1 MYTDKGLYIA
11 KAAGRELY
19 ILPKMANRHGLI
31 AGATG
36 TGKTVSLKVL
46 AESFSDMGV
55 PVIMADVKGDL
66 AGMVKAGGDNATIS
80 QRVSEFGLLERGFT
94 YKAFPTCFWD
104 LFAKKGLPL
113 RTTISEFGP
122 LLLAKLLD
130 LNQVQSDI
138 LNIVFKIADDE
149 GLLLIDIKDLKA
161 MLNYVSENSAQ
172 YKSEYGNIS
181 SQSVA
186 AIMRAV
192 VALSDR
198 GAEEFFG
205 EPALNIRDWM
215 RTTQDSRAYI
225 NIIDASSLIQDT
237 LAYSTFM
244 LWLLSELFETMP
256 EVGDLEKPK
265 MVFFFDEAHLL
276 FKNTPKAMMQKI
288 EQVMK
293 LIRSKGIGI
302 YFISQSPSDIPGEI
316 LAQLGNKIQHALRA
330 YTASEQKAVKAA
342 AQSYRINPNL
352 DTQKA
357 ITELGIGEDFS
368 FKAYPT
374 VFWDIFGKKGLPL
387 RTTISEFGPMLLAK
401 LLDLNQIQTDILNI
415 IFKIAD
421 DEGLLLI
428 DLKDLKS
435 MLNYVSENAAD
446 YKAEY
451 GNIAPQSVNAI
462 MRGLVALGDKGGDI
476 FFGEPALDINDWF
489 VTKDGKGMINVLDAT
504 TIIND
509 PVIYSTFML
518 WMLAELFE
526 IMPEVGDLDK
536 PKMVFFFD
544 EAHLL
549 FKDTPKALLQK
560 IEQVV
565 KLIRSKGIGVYF
577 ITQNPLPIIRSGF
590 IEVWLFRNDD

>member
-1 MYTDKGLYIA
+1 MYKDNEIWVASDGDA
-11 KAAGRELY
+11 KLCIKSKY
-19 ILPKMANRHGLI
+19 ANRHGLI

-36 TGKTVSLKVL
+36 TGKTVTLKVM
-46 AESFSDMGV
+46 AESFSDAGV
-55 PVIMADVKGDL
+55 PVFLSDIKGDL
-66 AGMVKAGGDNATIS
+66 SGMCK
-80 QRVSEFGLLERGFT
+80 
-94 YKAFPTCFWD
+94 
-104 LFAKKGLPL
+104 
-113 RTTISEFGP
+113 
-122 LLLAKLLD
+122 
-130 LNQVQSDI
+130 
-138 LNIVFKIADDE
+138 
-149 GLLLIDIKDLKA
+149 
-161 MLNYVSENSAQ
+161 
-172 YKSEYGNIS
+172 
-181 SQSVA
+181 
-186 AIMRAV
+186 
-192 VALSDR
+192 
-198 GAEEFFG
+198 
-205 EPALNIRDWM
+205 
-215 RTTQDSRAYI
+215 
-225 NIIDASSLIQDT
+225 
-237 LAYSTFM
+237 
-244 LWLLSELFETMP
+244 
-256 EVGDLEKPK
+256 
-265 MVFFFDEAHLL
+265 
-276 FKNTPKAMMQKI
+276 
-288 EQVMK
+288 
-293 LIRSKGIGI
+293 
-302 YFISQSPSDIPGEI
+302 PGEE
-316 LAQLGNKIQHALRA
+316 KE
-330 YTASEQKAVKAA
+330 S
-342 AQSYRINPNL
+342 
-352 DTQKA
+352 
-357 ITELGIGEDFS
+357 ITKRVAELGMGEDFS

-374 VFWDIFGKKGLPL
+374 FFWDIFGKKGLPL

-435 MLNYVSENAAD
+435 MLNYVSENATD

-509 PVIYSTFML
+509 PGIYATFML

-577 ITQNPLPIIRSGF
+577 ITQNPSDIPDEVLAQLGNKVQHALRAYTPAEQKGIKAAAQSYRANPDFDTAEIITNLGIGEAVVSF
-590 IEVWLFRNDD
+590 IEDDGAPAMVRKAKVLPPQSYLGAIDDMMRAAVISMSDLAEKYKDMVDRDSAYEFLQRLQVEISQKQEEEKQAETARKEAEKQAEIERKEAEKQEKAAQKEAERQAKEAEKEEKKKKDAIKKGVAAVAGTAAVTIGRQIGKTLGKSGGKFGSSLGGNLGASLGRGVLSTLFKLK

>member
-1 MYTDKGLYIA
+1 MYKENEIWVASDGDA
-11 KAAGRELY
+11 KLCIKSKY
-19 ILPKMANRHGLI
+19 ANRHGLI

-36 TGKTVSLKVL
+36 TGKTVTLKVM
-46 AESFSDMGV
+46 AESFSDAGV
-55 PVIMADVKGDL
+55 PVFLSDIKGDL
-66 AGMVKAGGDNATIS
+66 SGMCK
-80 QRVSEFGLLERGFT
+80 
-94 YKAFPTCFWD
+94 
-104 LFAKKGLPL
+104 
-113 RTTISEFGP
+113 
-122 LLLAKLLD
+122 
-130 LNQVQSDI
+130 
-138 LNIVFKIADDE
+138 
-149 GLLLIDIKDLKA
+149 
-161 MLNYVSENSAQ
+161 
-172 YKSEYGNIS
+172 
-181 SQSVA
+181 
-186 AIMRAV
+186 
-192 VALSDR
+192 
-198 GAEEFFG
+198 
-205 EPALNIRDWM
+205 
-215 RTTQDSRAYI
+215 
-225 NIIDASSLIQDT
+225 
-237 LAYSTFM
+237 
-244 LWLLSELFETMP
+244 
-256 EVGDLEKPK
+256 
-265 MVFFFDEAHLL
+265 
-276 FKNTPKAMMQKI
+276 
-288 EQVMK
+288 
-293 LIRSKGIGI
+293 
-302 YFISQSPSDIPGEI
+302 PGEE
-316 LAQLGNKIQHALRA
+316 KE
-330 YTASEQKAVKAA
+330 S
-342 AQSYRINPNL
+342 
-352 DTQKA
+352 
-357 ITELGIGEDFS
+357 ITKRVAELGMGEDFS

-435 MLNYVSENAAD
+435 MLNYVSENAAG

-462 MRGLVALGDKGGDI
+462 MRGLVALGDKGGDV

-509 PVIYSTFML
+509 PGISATFML

-577 ITQNPLPIIRSGF
+577 ITQNPSDIPDEVLAQLGNKVQHALRAYTPAEQKGIKAAAQSYRANPDFDTAEIITNLGIGEAVVSF
-590 IEVWLFRNDD
+590 IEDDGAPAMVRKAKVLPPQSYLGAIDDMMRAAVISMSDLANKYKDMVDRDSAYEFLQRLQVEISQKQEEERQAEIARKEAEKQAEIERKEAEKQAKAAQKEAEKQAREAEKEEKKKKDAIKKGVATVAGTATGTIGRQIGKTLGKSGGKFGSSLGGNLGASLGRGVLSTLFKLK

>member
-1 MYTDKGLYIA
+1 MYKENEIWVASDGDA
-11 KAAGRELY
+11 KLCIKSKY
-19 ILPKMANRHGLI
+19 ANRHGLI

-36 TGKTVSLKVL
+36 TGKTVTLKVM
-46 AESFSDMGV
+46 AESFSDAGV
-55 PVIMADVKGDL
+55 PVFLSDIKGDL
-66 AGMVKAGGDNATIS
+66 SGMCK
-80 QRVSEFGLLERGFT
+80 
-94 YKAFPTCFWD
+94 
-104 LFAKKGLPL
+104 
-113 RTTISEFGP
+113 
-122 LLLAKLLD
+122 
-130 LNQVQSDI
+130 
-138 LNIVFKIADDE
+138 
-149 GLLLIDIKDLKA
+149 
-161 MLNYVSENSAQ
+161 
-172 YKSEYGNIS
+172 
-181 SQSVA
+181 
-186 AIMRAV
+186 
-192 VALSDR
+192 
-198 GAEEFFG
+198 
-205 EPALNIRDWM
+205 
-215 RTTQDSRAYI
+215 
-225 NIIDASSLIQDT
+225 
-237 LAYSTFM
+237 
-244 LWLLSELFETMP
+244 
-256 EVGDLEKPK
+256 
-265 MVFFFDEAHLL
+265 
-276 FKNTPKAMMQKI
+276 
-288 EQVMK
+288 
-293 LIRSKGIGI
+293 
-302 YFISQSPSDIPGEI
+302 PGEE
-316 LAQLGNKIQHALRA
+316 KE
-330 YTASEQKAVKAA
+330 S
-342 AQSYRINPNL
+342 
-352 DTQKA
+352 
-357 ITELGIGEDFS
+357 ITKRVAELGMGEDFS

-435 MLNYVSENAAD
+435 MLNYVSENAAG

-462 MRGLVALGDKGGDI
+462 MRGLVALGDKGGDV

-509 PVIYSTFML
+509 PGIYATFML

-577 ITQNPLPIIRSGF
+577 ITQNPSDIPDEVLAQLGNKVQHALRAYTPAEQKGIKAAAQSYRANPDFDTAEIITNLGIGEAVVSF
-590 IEVWLFRNDD
+590 IEDDGAPAMVRKAKVLPPQSYLGAIDDMMRAAVISMSDLANKYKDMVDRDSAYEFLQRLQVEISQKQEEERQAEIARKEAEKQAEIERKEAEKQAKAAQKEAEKQAREAEKEEKKKKDAIKKGVATVAGTATGTIGRQIGKTLGKSGGKFGSSLGGNLGASLGRGVLSTLFKLK

>member
-1 MYTDKGLYIA
+1 MYKDNEIWVASDGDA
-11 KAAGRELY
+11 KLCIKSKY
-19 ILPKMANRHGLI
+19 ANRHGLI

-36 TGKTVSLKVL
+36 TGKTVTLKVM
-46 AESFSDMGV
+46 AESFSDAGV
-55 PVIMADVKGDL
+55 PVFLSDIKGDL
-66 AGMVKAGGDNATIS
+66 SGMCK
-80 QRVSEFGLLERGFT
+80 
-94 YKAFPTCFWD
+94 
-104 LFAKKGLPL
+104 
-113 RTTISEFGP
+113 
-122 LLLAKLLD
+122 
-130 LNQVQSDI
+130 
-138 LNIVFKIADDE
+138 
-149 GLLLIDIKDLKA
+149 
-161 MLNYVSENSAQ
+161 
-172 YKSEYGNIS
+172 
-181 SQSVA
+181 
-186 AIMRAV
+186 
-192 VALSDR
+192 
-198 GAEEFFG
+198 
-205 EPALNIRDWM
+205 
-215 RTTQDSRAYI
+215 
-225 NIIDASSLIQDT
+225 
-237 LAYSTFM
+237 
-244 LWLLSELFETMP
+244 
-256 EVGDLEKPK
+256 
-265 MVFFFDEAHLL
+265 
-276 FKNTPKAMMQKI
+276 
-288 EQVMK
+288 
-293 LIRSKGIGI
+293 
-302 YFISQSPSDIPGEI
+302 PGEE
-316 LAQLGNKIQHALRA
+316 KE
-330 YTASEQKAVKAA
+330 S
-342 AQSYRINPNL
+342 
-352 DTQKA
+352 
-357 ITELGIGEDFS
+357 ITKRVDELGMGGDFS

-509 PVIYSTFML
+509 PGIYATFML

-577 ITQNPLPIIRSGF
+577 ITQNPSDIPDEVLAQLGNKVQHALRAYTPAEQKGIKAAAQSYRVNPDFDTAEIITNLGIGEAVVSF
-590 IEVWLFRNDD
+590 IEDDGAPAMVRKAKVLPPQSYLGAIDDMMRAAVISMSDLAEKYKDMVDRDSAYEFLQRLQIEVAQKQEEERQAEIERKEAEKQAEVERKEAEKQAKAEQKEAERKAKEAEKEEKKKKDAIKKGVATVAGTAAGTIGRQIGKTLGKSGGKFGSSLGGNLGASLGRGVLSTLFKLK

>member
-1 MYTDKGLYIA
+1 MYKENEIWVASDGDA
-11 KAAGRELY
+11 KLCIKSKY
-19 ILPKMANRHGLI
+19 ANRHGLI

-36 TGKTVSLKVL
+36 TGKTVTLKVM
-46 AESFSDMGV
+46 AESFSDAGV
-55 PVIMADVKGDL
+55 PVFLSDIKGDL
-66 AGMVKAGGDNATIS
+66 SGMCK
-80 QRVSEFGLLERGFT
+80 
-94 YKAFPTCFWD
+94 
-104 LFAKKGLPL
+104 
-113 RTTISEFGP
+113 
-122 LLLAKLLD
+122 
-130 LNQVQSDI
+130 
-138 LNIVFKIADDE
+138 
-149 GLLLIDIKDLKA
+149 
-161 MLNYVSENSAQ
+161 
-172 YKSEYGNIS
+172 
-181 SQSVA
+181 
-186 AIMRAV
+186 
-192 VALSDR
+192 
-198 GAEEFFG
+198 
-205 EPALNIRDWM
+205 
-215 RTTQDSRAYI
+215 
-225 NIIDASSLIQDT
+225 
-237 LAYSTFM
+237 
-244 LWLLSELFETMP
+244 
-256 EVGDLEKPK
+256 
-265 MVFFFDEAHLL
+265 
-276 FKNTPKAMMQKI
+276 
-288 EQVMK
+288 
-293 LIRSKGIGI
+293 
-302 YFISQSPSDIPGEI
+302 PGEE
-316 LAQLGNKIQHALRA
+316 KE
-330 YTASEQKAVKAA
+330 S
-342 AQSYRINPNL
+342 
-352 DTQKA
+352 
-357 ITELGIGEDFS
+357 ITKRVAELGMGEDFS

-435 MLNYVSENAAD
+435 MLNYVSENVAD

-462 MRGLVALGDKGGDI
+462 MRGLVALGDKGGDV

-509 PVIYSTFML
+509 PGIYATFML

-526 IMPEVGDLDK
+526 IMHEVGDLDK

-577 ITQNPLPIIRSGF
+577 ITQNPSDIPDEVLAQLGNKVQHALRAYTPAEQKGIKAAAQSYRANPDFDTAEIITNLGIGEAVVSF
-590 IEVWLFRNDD
+590 IEDDGAPAMVRKAKVLPPQSYLGAIDDMMRAAVISMSDLANKYKDMVDRDSAYEFLQRLQVEISQKQEEEKQAETARKEAEKQAEIERKEAEKQAKAAQKEAEKQAREAEKEEKKKKDAIKKGVATVAGTAASTIGRQIGKTLGKSGGKFGSSLGGNLGASLGRGVLSTLFKLK

>member
-1 MYTDKGLYIA
+1 MYKDNEIWVASDGDA
-11 KAAGRELY
+11 KLCIKSKY
-19 ILPKMANRHGLI
+19 ANRHGLI

-36 TGKTVSLKVL
+36 TGKTVTLKVM
-46 AESFSDMGV
+46 AESFSDAGV
-55 PVIMADVKGDL
+55 PVFLSDIKGDL
-66 AGMVKAGGDNATIS
+66 SGMCK
-80 QRVSEFGLLERGFT
+80 
-94 YKAFPTCFWD
+94 
-104 LFAKKGLPL
+104 
-113 RTTISEFGP
+113 
-122 LLLAKLLD
+122 
-130 LNQVQSDI
+130 
-138 LNIVFKIADDE
+138 
-149 GLLLIDIKDLKA
+149 
-161 MLNYVSENSAQ
+161 
-172 YKSEYGNIS
+172 
-181 SQSVA
+181 
-186 AIMRAV
+186 
-192 VALSDR
+192 
-198 GAEEFFG
+198 
-205 EPALNIRDWM
+205 
-215 RTTQDSRAYI
+215 
-225 NIIDASSLIQDT
+225 
-237 LAYSTFM
+237 
-244 LWLLSELFETMP
+244 
-256 EVGDLEKPK
+256 
-265 MVFFFDEAHLL
+265 
-276 FKNTPKAMMQKI
+276 
-288 EQVMK
+288 
-293 LIRSKGIGI
+293 
-302 YFISQSPSDIPGEI
+302 PGEEKESI
-316 LAQLGNKIQHALRA
+316 TKRVA
-330 YTASEQKAVKAA
+330 E
-342 AQSYRINPNL
+342 L
-352 DTQKA
+352 DM
-357 ITELGIGEDFS
+357 GEDFS

-462 MRGLVALGDKGGDI
+462 MRGLVALGDKGGDV

-509 PVIYSTFML
+509 PGIYATFML

-577 ITQNPLPIIRSGF
+577 ITQNPSDIPDEVLAQLGNKVQHALRAYTPAEQKGIKAAAQSYRANPDFDTAEIITNLGIGEAVVSF
-590 IEVWLFRNDD
+590 IEDDGAPAMVRKAKVLPPQSYLGAIDDMMRAAVISMSDLAEKYKDMVDRDSAYEFLQRLQVEISQKQEEEKQAEIARKEAEKQAEIERKEAEKQEKVAQKEAERQAKEAEKEEKKKKDAIKKGVAAVAGTAAGTIGRQIGKTLGKSGGKFGSSLGGNLGASLGRGVLSTLFKLK

>member
-1 MYTDKGLYIA
+1 MYKENEIWVASDGDA
-11 KAAGRELY
+11 KLCIKSKY
-19 ILPKMANRHGLI
+19 ANRHGLI

-36 TGKTVSLKVL
+36 TGKTVTLKVM
-46 AESFSDMGV
+46 AESFSDAGV
-55 PVIMADVKGDL
+55 LVFLSDIKGDL
-66 AGMVKAGGDNATIS
+66 SGMCK
-80 QRVSEFGLLERGFT
+80 
-94 YKAFPTCFWD
+94 
-104 LFAKKGLPL
+104 
-113 RTTISEFGP
+113 
-122 LLLAKLLD
+122 
-130 LNQVQSDI
+130 
-138 LNIVFKIADDE
+138 
-149 GLLLIDIKDLKA
+149 
-161 MLNYVSENSAQ
+161 
-172 YKSEYGNIS
+172 
-181 SQSVA
+181 
-186 AIMRAV
+186 
-192 VALSDR
+192 
-198 GAEEFFG
+198 
-205 EPALNIRDWM
+205 
-215 RTTQDSRAYI
+215 
-225 NIIDASSLIQDT
+225 
-237 LAYSTFM
+237 
-244 LWLLSELFETMP
+244 
-256 EVGDLEKPK
+256 
-265 MVFFFDEAHLL
+265 
-276 FKNTPKAMMQKI
+276 
-288 EQVMK
+288 
-293 LIRSKGIGI
+293 
-302 YFISQSPSDIPGEI
+302 PGEE
-316 LAQLGNKIQHALRA
+316 KE
-330 YTASEQKAVKAA
+330 S
-342 AQSYRINPNL
+342 
-352 DTQKA
+352 
-357 ITELGIGEDFS
+357 ITKRVAELGMGEDFS

-462 MRGLVALGDKGGDI
+462 MRGLVALGDKGGDV

-509 PVIYSTFML
+509 PGIYATFML

-577 ITQNPLPIIRSGF
+577 ITQNPSDIPDEVLAQLGNKVQHALRAYTPAEQKGIKAAAQSYRANPDFDTAEIITNLGIGEAVVSF
-590 IEVWLFRNDD
+590 IEDDGAPAMVRKAKVLPPQSYLGAIDDMMRAAVISMSDLAGKYKDMVDRDSAYEFLQRLQVEISQKQEEERQAEIARKEAEKQAEIERKEAEKQAKAAQKEAEKQAREAEKEEKKKKDAIKKGVATVAGTAAGTIGRQIGKTLGKSGGKFGSSLGGNLGASLGRGVLSTLFKLK

>member
-1 MYTDKGLYIA
+1 MYKDNEIWVASDGDA
-11 KAAGRELY
+11 KLCIKSKY
-19 ILPKMANRHGLI
+19 ANRHGLI

-36 TGKTVSLKVL
+36 TGKTVTLKVM
-46 AESFSDMGV
+46 AESFSDAGV
-55 PVIMADVKGDL
+55 PVFLSDIKGDL
-66 AGMVKAGGDNATIS
+66 SGMCK
-80 QRVSEFGLLERGFT
+80 
-94 YKAFPTCFWD
+94 
-104 LFAKKGLPL
+104 
-113 RTTISEFGP
+113 
-122 LLLAKLLD
+122 
-130 LNQVQSDI
+130 
-138 LNIVFKIADDE
+138 
-149 GLLLIDIKDLKA
+149 
-161 MLNYVSENSAQ
+161 
-172 YKSEYGNIS
+172 
-181 SQSVA
+181 
-186 AIMRAV
+186 
-192 VALSDR
+192 
-198 GAEEFFG
+198 
-205 EPALNIRDWM
+205 
-215 RTTQDSRAYI
+215 
-225 NIIDASSLIQDT
+225 
-237 LAYSTFM
+237 
-244 LWLLSELFETMP
+244 
-256 EVGDLEKPK
+256 
-265 MVFFFDEAHLL
+265 
-276 FKNTPKAMMQKI
+276 
-288 EQVMK
+288 
-293 LIRSKGIGI
+293 
-302 YFISQSPSDIPGEI
+302 PGEE
-316 LAQLGNKIQHALRA
+316 KE
-330 YTASEQKAVKAA
+330 S
-342 AQSYRINPNL
+342 
-352 DTQKA
+352 
-357 ITELGIGEDFS
+357 ITKRVAELGMGEDFS

-435 MLNYVSENAAD
+435 MLNYVSENAID

-462 MRGLVALGDKGGDI
+462 MRGLVALGDKGGDV

-509 PVIYSTFML
+509 PGIYATFML

-526 IMPEVGDLDK
+526 IMPEVGDLEK

-577 ITQNPLPIIRSGF
+577 ITQNPSDIPDEVLAQLGNKVQHALRAYTPAEQKGIKAAAQSYRANPDFDTAEIITNLGIGEAVVSF
-590 IEVWLFRNDD
+590 IEDDGAPAIVRKAKVLPPQSYLGAIDDMMRAAVISMSDLAEKYKDMVDRDSAYEFLQRLQVEISQKQEEEKQAETARKEAEKQAEIERKEAEKQEKAAQKEAERQAKEAEKEEKKKKDAIKKGVAAVAGTAAGTIGRQIGKTLGKSGGKFGSSLGGNLGASLGRGVLSTLFKLK

>member
-1 MYTDKGLYIA
+1 MYKDNEIWVASDGDA
-11 KAAGRELY
+11 KLCIKSKY
-19 ILPKMANRHGLI
+19 ANRHGLI

-36 TGKTVSLKVL
+36 TGKTVTLKVM
-46 AESFSDMGV
+46 AESFSDAGV
-55 PVIMADVKGDL
+55 PVFLSDIKGDL
-66 AGMVKAGGDNATIS
+66 SGMCK
-80 QRVSEFGLLERGFT
+80 
-94 YKAFPTCFWD
+94 
-104 LFAKKGLPL
+104 
-113 RTTISEFGP
+113 
-122 LLLAKLLD
+122 
-130 LNQVQSDI
+130 
-138 LNIVFKIADDE
+138 
-149 GLLLIDIKDLKA
+149 
-161 MLNYVSENSAQ
+161 
-172 YKSEYGNIS
+172 
-181 SQSVA
+181 
-186 AIMRAV
+186 
-192 VALSDR
+192 
-198 GAEEFFG
+198 
-205 EPALNIRDWM
+205 
-215 RTTQDSRAYI
+215 
-225 NIIDASSLIQDT
+225 
-237 LAYSTFM
+237 
-244 LWLLSELFETMP
+244 
-256 EVGDLEKPK
+256 
-265 MVFFFDEAHLL
+265 
-276 FKNTPKAMMQKI
+276 
-288 EQVMK
+288 
-293 LIRSKGIGI
+293 
-302 YFISQSPSDIPGEI
+302 PGEE
-316 LAQLGNKIQHALRA
+316 KE
-330 YTASEQKAVKAA
+330 S
-342 AQSYRINPNL
+342 
-352 DTQKA
+352 
-357 ITELGIGEDFS
+357 ITKRVAELGMGEDFS

-401 LLDLNQIQTDILNI
+401 LLELNQIQTDILNI
-415 IFKIAD
+415 IFKISD

-462 MRGLVALGDKGGDI
+462 MRGLVALGDKGGDV

-509 PVIYSTFML
+509 PGIYATFML

-577 ITQNPLPIIRSGF
+577 ITQNPSDIPDEVLAQLGNKVQHALRAYTPAEQKGIKAAAQSYRVNPDFDTAEIITNLGIGEAVVSF
-590 IEVWLFRNDD
+590 IEDDGAPAMVRKAKVLPPQSYLGAIDDMMRAAVISMSDLAEKYKDMVDRDSAYEFLQRLQVEISQKQEEEKQAEIARKEAEKQAEIERKEAEKQAKAAQKEAERQAKEAEKEEKKKKDAIKKGVAAVAGTAAGTIGRQIGKTLGKSGGKFGSSLGGNLGASLGRGVLSTLFKLK

>member
-1 MYTDKGLYIA
+1 MYKDNEIWVASDGDA
-11 KAAGRELY
+11 KLCIKSKY
-19 ILPKMANRHGLI
+19 ANRHGLI

-36 TGKTVSLKVL
+36 TGKTVTLKVM
-46 AESFSDMGV
+46 AESFSDAGV
-55 PVIMADVKGDL
+55 PVFLSDIKGDL
-66 AGMVKAGGDNATIS
+66 SGMCK
-80 QRVSEFGLLERGFT
+80 
-94 YKAFPTCFWD
+94 
-104 LFAKKGLPL
+104 
-113 RTTISEFGP
+113 
-122 LLLAKLLD
+122 
-130 LNQVQSDI
+130 
-138 LNIVFKIADDE
+138 
-149 GLLLIDIKDLKA
+149 
-161 MLNYVSENSAQ
+161 
-172 YKSEYGNIS
+172 
-181 SQSVA
+181 
-186 AIMRAV
+186 
-192 VALSDR
+192 
-198 GAEEFFG
+198 
-205 EPALNIRDWM
+205 
-215 RTTQDSRAYI
+215 
-225 NIIDASSLIQDT
+225 
-237 LAYSTFM
+237 
-244 LWLLSELFETMP
+244 
-256 EVGDLEKPK
+256 
-265 MVFFFDEAHLL
+265 
-276 FKNTPKAMMQKI
+276 
-288 EQVMK
+288 
-293 LIRSKGIGI
+293 
-302 YFISQSPSDIPGEI
+302 PGEE
-316 LAQLGNKIQHALRA
+316 KE
-330 YTASEQKAVKAA
+330 S
-342 AQSYRINPNL
+342 
-352 DTQKA
+352 
-357 ITELGIGEDFS
+357 ITKRVAELGMGEDFS

-435 MLNYVSENAAD
+435 MLNYVSENAIA

-462 MRGLVALGDKGGDI
+462 MRGLVALGDKGGDV

-509 PVIYSTFML
+509 PGIYATFML

-526 IMPEVGDLDK
+526 IMPEVGDLEK

-577 ITQNPLPIIRSGF
+577 ITQNPSDIPDEVLAQLGNKVQHALRAYTPAEQKGIKAAAQSYRANPDFDTAEIITNLGIGEAVVSF
-590 IEVWLFRNDD
+590 IEDDGAPAMVRKAKVLPPQSYLGAIDDMMRAAVISMSDLAEKYKDMVDRDSAYEFLQRLQVEISQKQEEEKQAETARKEAEKQAEIERKEAEKQEKAAQKEAERQAKEAEKEEKKKKDAIKKGVAAVAGTAAGTIGRQIGKTLGKSGGKFGSSLGGNLGASLGRGVLSTLFKLK

>member
-1 MYTDKGLYIA
+1 MYKDNEIWVASDGDA
-11 KAAGRELY
+11 KLCIKSKY
-19 ILPKMANRHGLI
+19 ANRHGLI

-36 TGKTVSLKVL
+36 TGKTVTLKVM
-46 AESFSDMGV
+46 AESFSDAGV
-55 PVIMADVKGDL
+55 PVFLSDIKGDL
-66 AGMVKAGGDNATIS
+66 SGMCK
-80 QRVSEFGLLERGFT
+80 
-94 YKAFPTCFWD
+94 
-104 LFAKKGLPL
+104 
-113 RTTISEFGP
+113 
-122 LLLAKLLD
+122 
-130 LNQVQSDI
+130 
-138 LNIVFKIADDE
+138 
-149 GLLLIDIKDLKA
+149 
-161 MLNYVSENSAQ
+161 
-172 YKSEYGNIS
+172 
-181 SQSVA
+181 
-186 AIMRAV
+186 
-192 VALSDR
+192 
-198 GAEEFFG
+198 
-205 EPALNIRDWM
+205 
-215 RTTQDSRAYI
+215 
-225 NIIDASSLIQDT
+225 
-237 LAYSTFM
+237 
-244 LWLLSELFETMP
+244 
-256 EVGDLEKPK
+256 
-265 MVFFFDEAHLL
+265 
-276 FKNTPKAMMQKI
+276 
-288 EQVMK
+288 
-293 LIRSKGIGI
+293 
-302 YFISQSPSDIPGEI
+302 PGEE
-316 LAQLGNKIQHALRA
+316 KE
-330 YTASEQKAVKAA
+330 S
-342 AQSYRINPNL
+342 
-352 DTQKA
+352 
-357 ITELGIGEDFS
+357 ITKRVAELGMGEDFS

-435 MLNYVSENAAD
+435 MLNYVSENAID

-462 MRGLVALGDKGGDI
+462 MRGLVALGDKGGDV

-509 PVIYSTFML
+509 PGIYATFML

-526 IMPEVGDLDK
+526 IMPEVGDLEK

-577 ITQNPLPIIRSGF
+577 ITQNPSDIPDEVLAQLGNKVQHALRAYTPAEQKGIKAAAQSYRANPDFDTAEIITNLGIGEAVVSF
-590 IEVWLFRNDD
+590 IEDDGAPAMVRKAKVLPPQSYLGAIDDMMRAAVISMSDLAEKYKDMVDRDSAYEFLQRLQVEISQKQEEEKQAETARKEAEKQAEIERKEAEKQEKAAQKEAERQAKEAEKEEKKKKDAIKKGGAAVAGTAAGTIGRQIGKTLGKSGGKFGSSLGGNLGASLGRGVLSTLFKLK

>member
-1 MYTDKGLYIA
+1 MYKDNEIWVASDGDA
-11 KAAGRELY
+11 KLCIKSKY
-19 ILPKMANRHGLI
+19 ANRHGLI

-36 TGKTVSLKVL
+36 TGKTVTLKVM
-46 AESFSDMGV
+46 AESFSDAGV
-55 PVIMADVKGDL
+55 PVFLSDIKGDL
-66 AGMVKAGGDNATIS
+66 SGMCK
-80 QRVSEFGLLERGFT
+80 
-94 YKAFPTCFWD
+94 
-104 LFAKKGLPL
+104 
-113 RTTISEFGP
+113 
-122 LLLAKLLD
+122 
-130 LNQVQSDI
+130 
-138 LNIVFKIADDE
+138 
-149 GLLLIDIKDLKA
+149 
-161 MLNYVSENSAQ
+161 
-172 YKSEYGNIS
+172 
-181 SQSVA
+181 
-186 AIMRAV
+186 
-192 VALSDR
+192 
-198 GAEEFFG
+198 
-205 EPALNIRDWM
+205 
-215 RTTQDSRAYI
+215 
-225 NIIDASSLIQDT
+225 
-237 LAYSTFM
+237 
-244 LWLLSELFETMP
+244 
-256 EVGDLEKPK
+256 
-265 MVFFFDEAHLL
+265 
-276 FKNTPKAMMQKI
+276 
-288 EQVMK
+288 
-293 LIRSKGIGI
+293 
-302 YFISQSPSDIPGEI
+302 PGEE
-316 LAQLGNKIQHALRA
+316 KE
-330 YTASEQKAVKAA
+330 S
-342 AQSYRINPNL
+342 
-352 DTQKA
+352 
-357 ITELGIGEDFS
+357 ITKRVAELGMGEDFS

-462 MRGLVALGDKGGDI
+462 MRGLVALGDKGGDV

-509 PVIYSTFML
+509 PGIYATFML

-577 ITQNPLPIIRSGF
+577 ITQNPSDIPDEVLAQLGNKVQHALRAYTPAEQKGIKAAAQSYRANPDFDTAEIITNLGIGEAVVSF
-590 IEVWLFRNDD
+590 IEDDGAPAMVRKAKVLPPQSYLGAIDDMMRAAVISMSDLAEKYKDMVDRDSAYEFLQRLQVEISQKQEEEKQAETARKEAEKQAEIERKEAEKQEKAAQKEAERQAKEAEKEEKKKKDAIKKGVAAVAGTAAGTIGRQIGKTLGKSGGKFGSSLGGNLGASLGRGVLSTLFKLK

>member
-1 MYTDKGLYIA
+1 MYKENEIWVASDGDA
-11 KAAGRELY
+11 KLCIKSKY
-19 ILPKMANRHGLI
+19 ANRHGLI

-36 TGKTVSLKVL
+36 TGKTVTLKVM
-46 AESFSDMGV
+46 AESFSDAGV
-55 PVIMADVKGDL
+55 PVFLSDIKGDL
-66 AGMVKAGGDNATIS
+66 SGMCK
-80 QRVSEFGLLERGFT
+80 
-94 YKAFPTCFWD
+94 
-104 LFAKKGLPL
+104 
-113 RTTISEFGP
+113 
-122 LLLAKLLD
+122 
-130 LNQVQSDI
+130 
-138 LNIVFKIADDE
+138 
-149 GLLLIDIKDLKA
+149 
-161 MLNYVSENSAQ
+161 
-172 YKSEYGNIS
+172 
-181 SQSVA
+181 
-186 AIMRAV
+186 
-192 VALSDR
+192 
-198 GAEEFFG
+198 
-205 EPALNIRDWM
+205 
-215 RTTQDSRAYI
+215 
-225 NIIDASSLIQDT
+225 
-237 LAYSTFM
+237 
-244 LWLLSELFETMP
+244 
-256 EVGDLEKPK
+256 
-265 MVFFFDEAHLL
+265 
-276 FKNTPKAMMQKI
+276 
-288 EQVMK
+288 
-293 LIRSKGIGI
+293 
-302 YFISQSPSDIPGEI
+302 PGEE
-316 LAQLGNKIQHALRA
+316 KE
-330 YTASEQKAVKAA
+330 S
-342 AQSYRINPNL
+342 
-352 DTQKA
+352 
-357 ITELGIGEDFS
+357 ITKRVAELGMGEDFS

-435 MLNYVSENAAD
+435 MLNYVSENAAG

-462 MRGLVALGDKGGDI
+462 MRGLVALGDKGGDV

-509 PVIYSTFML
+509 PGIYATFML

-577 ITQNPLPIIRSGF
+577 ITQNPSDIPDEVLAQLGNKVQHALRAYTPAEQKGIKAAAQSYRANPDFDTAEIITNLGIGEAVVSF
-590 IEVWLFRNDD
+590 IEDDGAPAMVRKAKVLPPQSYLGAIDDMMRAAVISMSDLANKYKDMVDRDSAYEFLQRLQVEISQKQEEERQAEIARKEAEKQAEIERKESEKQAKAAQKEAEKQAREAEKEEKKKNDAIKKDVATVAGTAAGTIGRQIGKTLGKSGGKFGSSLGGNLGASLGRGVLSTLFKLK

>member
-1 MYTDKGLYIA
+1 MYKDNEIWVASDGDA
-11 KAAGRELY
+11 KLCIKSKY
-19 ILPKMANRHGLI
+19 ANRHGLI

-36 TGKTVSLKVL
+36 TGKTVTLKVM
-46 AESFSDMGV
+46 AESFSDAGV
-55 PVIMADVKGDL
+55 PVFLSDIKGDL
-66 AGMVKAGGDNATIS
+66 SGMCK
-80 QRVSEFGLLERGFT
+80 
-94 YKAFPTCFWD
+94 
-104 LFAKKGLPL
+104 
-113 RTTISEFGP
+113 
-122 LLLAKLLD
+122 
-130 LNQVQSDI
+130 
-138 LNIVFKIADDE
+138 
-149 GLLLIDIKDLKA
+149 
-161 MLNYVSENSAQ
+161 
-172 YKSEYGNIS
+172 
-181 SQSVA
+181 
-186 AIMRAV
+186 
-192 VALSDR
+192 
-198 GAEEFFG
+198 
-205 EPALNIRDWM
+205 
-215 RTTQDSRAYI
+215 
-225 NIIDASSLIQDT
+225 
-237 LAYSTFM
+237 
-244 LWLLSELFETMP
+244 
-256 EVGDLEKPK
+256 
-265 MVFFFDEAHLL
+265 
-276 FKNTPKAMMQKI
+276 
-288 EQVMK
+288 
-293 LIRSKGIGI
+293 
-302 YFISQSPSDIPGEI
+302 PGEEKESI
-316 LAQLGNKIQHALRA
+316 TKRVADLGM
-330 YTASEQKAVKAA
+330 
-342 AQSYRINPNL
+342 
-352 DTQKA
+352 
-357 ITELGIGEDFS
+357 GEDFS

-435 MLNYVSENAAD
+435 MLNYVSENATD

-462 MRGLVALGDKGGDI
+462 MRGLVALGDKGGDV

-509 PVIYSTFML
+509 PGIYATFML

-577 ITQNPLPIIRSGF
+577 ITQNPSDIPDEVLAQLGNKVQHALRAYTPAEQKGIKAAAQSYRANPDFDTAEIITNLGIGEAVVSF
-590 IEVWLFRNDD
+590 IEDDGAPAMVRKAKVLPPQSYLGAIDDMMRAAVISMSDLAEKYKDMVDRDSAYEFLQRLQVEISQKQEEEKQAETARKEAEKQAEIERKEAEKQEKAAQKEAERQAKEVEKEEKKKKDAIKKGVAAVAGTAAGTIGRQIGKTLGKSGGKFGSSLGGNLGASLGRGVLSTLFKLK

>member
-1 MYTDKGLYIA
+1 MYKDNEIWVASDGDA
-11 KAAGRELY
+11 KLCIKSKY
-19 ILPKMANRHGLI
+19 ANRHGLI

-36 TGKTVSLKVL
+36 TGKTVTLKVM
-46 AESFSDMGV
+46 AESFSAAGV
-55 PVIMADVKGDL
+55 PVFLSDIKGDL
-66 AGMVKAGGDNATIS
+66 SGMCK
-80 QRVSEFGLLERGFT
+80 
-94 YKAFPTCFWD
+94 
-104 LFAKKGLPL
+104 
-113 RTTISEFGP
+113 
-122 LLLAKLLD
+122 
-130 LNQVQSDI
+130 
-138 LNIVFKIADDE
+138 
-149 GLLLIDIKDLKA
+149 
-161 MLNYVSENSAQ
+161 
-172 YKSEYGNIS
+172 
-181 SQSVA
+181 
-186 AIMRAV
+186 
-192 VALSDR
+192 
-198 GAEEFFG
+198 
-205 EPALNIRDWM
+205 
-215 RTTQDSRAYI
+215 
-225 NIIDASSLIQDT
+225 
-237 LAYSTFM
+237 
-244 LWLLSELFETMP
+244 
-256 EVGDLEKPK
+256 
-265 MVFFFDEAHLL
+265 
-276 FKNTPKAMMQKI
+276 
-288 EQVMK
+288 
-293 LIRSKGIGI
+293 
-302 YFISQSPSDIPGEI
+302 PGEE
-316 LAQLGNKIQHALRA
+316 KE
-330 YTASEQKAVKAA
+330 S
-342 AQSYRINPNL
+342 
-352 DTQKA
+352 
-357 ITELGIGEDFS
+357 ITKRVAELGMGEDFS

-435 MLNYVSENAAD
+435 MLNYVSENATD

-462 MRGLVALGDKGGDI
+462 MRGLVALGDKGGDV

-509 PVIYSTFML
+509 PGIYATFML

-577 ITQNPLPIIRSGF
+577 ITQNPSDIPDEVLAQLGNKVQHALRAYTPAEQKGIKAAAQSYRANPDFDTAEIITNLGIGEAVVSF
-590 IEVWLFRNDD
+590 IEDDGAPAMVRKAKVLPPQSYLGAIDDMMRAAVISMSDLAEKYKDMVDRDSAYEFLQRLQVEISQKQEEEKQAETAKKEAEKQAEIERKEAEKQEKAAQKEAERQAKEAEKEEKKKKDAIKKGVAAVAGTAAGTIGRQIGKTLGKSGGKFGSSLGGNLGASLGRGVLSTLFKLK

>member
-1 MYTDKGLYIA
+1 MYKDNEIWVASDGDA
-11 KAAGRELY
+11 KLCIKSKY
-19 ILPKMANRHGLI
+19 ANRHGLI

-36 TGKTVSLKVL
+36 TGKTVTLKVM
-46 AESFSDMGV
+46 AESFSDAGV
-55 PVIMADVKGDL
+55 PVFLSDIKGDL
-66 AGMVKAGGDNATIS
+66 SGMCK
-80 QRVSEFGLLERGFT
+80 
-94 YKAFPTCFWD
+94 
-104 LFAKKGLPL
+104 
-113 RTTISEFGP
+113 
-122 LLLAKLLD
+122 
-130 LNQVQSDI
+130 
-138 LNIVFKIADDE
+138 
-149 GLLLIDIKDLKA
+149 
-161 MLNYVSENSAQ
+161 
-172 YKSEYGNIS
+172 
-181 SQSVA
+181 
-186 AIMRAV
+186 
-192 VALSDR
+192 
-198 GAEEFFG
+198 
-205 EPALNIRDWM
+205 
-215 RTTQDSRAYI
+215 
-225 NIIDASSLIQDT
+225 
-237 LAYSTFM
+237 
-244 LWLLSELFETMP
+244 
-256 EVGDLEKPK
+256 
-265 MVFFFDEAHLL
+265 
-276 FKNTPKAMMQKI
+276 
-288 EQVMK
+288 
-293 LIRSKGIGI
+293 
-302 YFISQSPSDIPGEI
+302 PGEE
-316 LAQLGNKIQHALRA
+316 KE
-330 YTASEQKAVKAA
+330 S
-342 AQSYRINPNL
+342 
-352 DTQKA
+352 
-357 ITELGIGEDFS
+357 ITKRVAELGIGEDFS

-509 PVIYSTFML
+509 PGIYATFML

-577 ITQNPLPIIRSGF
+577 ITQNPSDIPDEVLAQLGNKVQHALRAYTPAEQKGIKAAAQSYRVNPDFDTAEIITNLGIGEAVVSF
-590 IEVWLFRNDD
+590 IEDDGAPAMVRKAKVLPPQSYLGAIDDMMRAAVISMSDLAEKYKDMVDRDSAYEFLQRLQIEVAQKQEEERQAEIERKEAEKQAEIERKEAEKQAKVAQKEAEKQAKEAEKEEKKKKDAIKKGVATVAGTAAGTIGRQIGKTLGKSGGKFGSSLGGNLGASLGRGVLSTLFKLK

>member
-1 MYTDKGLYIA
+1 MYKDNEIWVASDGDA
-11 KAAGRELY
+11 KLCIKSKY
-19 ILPKMANRHGLI
+19 ANRHGLI

-36 TGKTVSLKVL
+36 TGKTVTLKVM
-46 AESFSDMGV
+46 AESFSDAGV
-55 PVIMADVKGDL
+55 PVFLSDIKGDL
-66 AGMVKAGGDNATIS
+66 SGMCK
-80 QRVSEFGLLERGFT
+80 
-94 YKAFPTCFWD
+94 
-104 LFAKKGLPL
+104 
-113 RTTISEFGP
+113 
-122 LLLAKLLD
+122 
-130 LNQVQSDI
+130 
-138 LNIVFKIADDE
+138 
-149 GLLLIDIKDLKA
+149 
-161 MLNYVSENSAQ
+161 
-172 YKSEYGNIS
+172 
-181 SQSVA
+181 
-186 AIMRAV
+186 
-192 VALSDR
+192 
-198 GAEEFFG
+198 
-205 EPALNIRDWM
+205 
-215 RTTQDSRAYI
+215 
-225 NIIDASSLIQDT
+225 
-237 LAYSTFM
+237 
-244 LWLLSELFETMP
+244 
-256 EVGDLEKPK
+256 
-265 MVFFFDEAHLL
+265 
-276 FKNTPKAMMQKI
+276 
-288 EQVMK
+288 
-293 LIRSKGIGI
+293 
-302 YFISQSPSDIPGEI
+302 PGEE
-316 LAQLGNKIQHALRA
+316 KE
-330 YTASEQKAVKAA
+330 S
-342 AQSYRINPNL
+342 
-352 DTQKA
+352 
-357 ITELGIGEDFS
+357 ITKRVAELGIGEDFS

-435 MLNYVSENAAD
+435 MLNYVSENAID

-462 MRGLVALGDKGGDI
+462 MRGLVALGDKGGDV

-509 PVIYSTFML
+509 PGIYATFML

-526 IMPEVGDLDK
+526 IMPEVGDLEK

-577 ITQNPLPIIRSGF
+577 ITQNPSDIPDEVLAQLGNKVQHALRAYTPAEQKGIKAAAQSYRANPDFDTAEIITNLGIGEAVVSF
-590 IEVWLFRNDD
+590 IEDDGAPAMVRKAKVLPPQSYLGAIDDMMRAAVISMSDLAEKYKDMVDRDSAYEFLQRLQVEISQKQEEEKQAEIARKEAEKQAEIERKEAEKQAKAAQKEAERQAKEAEKEEKKKKDAIKKGVAAVAGTAAGTIGRQIGKTLGKSGGKFGSSLGGNLGASLGRGVLSTLFKLK

>member
-1 MYTDKGLYIA
+1 MYKDNEIWVASDGDA
-11 KAAGRELY
+11 KLCIKSKY
-19 ILPKMANRHGLI
+19 ANRHGLI

-36 TGKTVSLKVL
+36 TGKTVTLKVM
-46 AESFSDMGV
+46 AESFSDAGV
-55 PVIMADVKGDL
+55 PVFLSDIKGDL
-66 AGMVKAGGDNATIS
+66 SGMCK
-80 QRVSEFGLLERGFT
+80 
-94 YKAFPTCFWD
+94 
-104 LFAKKGLPL
+104 
-113 RTTISEFGP
+113 
-122 LLLAKLLD
+122 
-130 LNQVQSDI
+130 
-138 LNIVFKIADDE
+138 
-149 GLLLIDIKDLKA
+149 
-161 MLNYVSENSAQ
+161 
-172 YKSEYGNIS
+172 
-181 SQSVA
+181 
-186 AIMRAV
+186 
-192 VALSDR
+192 
-198 GAEEFFG
+198 
-205 EPALNIRDWM
+205 
-215 RTTQDSRAYI
+215 
-225 NIIDASSLIQDT
+225 
-237 LAYSTFM
+237 
-244 LWLLSELFETMP
+244 
-256 EVGDLEKPK
+256 
-265 MVFFFDEAHLL
+265 
-276 FKNTPKAMMQKI
+276 
-288 EQVMK
+288 
-293 LIRSKGIGI
+293 
-302 YFISQSPSDIPGEI
+302 PGEE
-316 LAQLGNKIQHALRA
+316 KE
-330 YTASEQKAVKAA
+330 S
-342 AQSYRINPNL
+342 
-352 DTQKA
+352 
-357 ITELGIGEDFS
+357 ITKRVAELGMGEDFS

-435 MLNYVSENAAD
+435 MLNYVSENATD

-509 PVIYSTFML
+509 PGIYATFML

-577 ITQNPLPIIRSGF
+577 ITQNPSDIPDEVLAQLGNKVQHALRAYTPAEQKGIKAAAQSYRANPDFDTAEIITNLGIGEAVVSF
-590 IEVWLFRNDD
+590 IEDDGAPAMVRKTKVLPPQSYLGAIDDMMRAAVISMSDLAEKYKDMVDRDSAYEFLQRLQVEISQKQEEEKQAETARKEAEKQAETERKEAEKQEKAAQKEAERQAKEAEKEEKKKKDAIKKGVAAVAGTAAGTIGRQIGKTLGKSGGKFGSSLGGNLGASLGRGVLSTLFKLK

>member
-1 MYTDKGLYIA
+1 MYKDNEIWVASDGDA
-11 KAAGRELY
+11 KLCIKSKY
-19 ILPKMANRHGLI
+19 ANRHGLI

-36 TGKTVSLKVL
+36 TGKTVTLKVM
-46 AESFSDMGV
+46 AESFSDAGV
-55 PVIMADVKGDL
+55 PVFLSDIKGDL
-66 AGMVKAGGDNATIS
+66 SGMCK
-80 QRVSEFGLLERGFT
+80 
-94 YKAFPTCFWD
+94 
-104 LFAKKGLPL
+104 
-113 RTTISEFGP
+113 
-122 LLLAKLLD
+122 
-130 LNQVQSDI
+130 
-138 LNIVFKIADDE
+138 
-149 GLLLIDIKDLKA
+149 
-161 MLNYVSENSAQ
+161 
-172 YKSEYGNIS
+172 
-181 SQSVA
+181 
-186 AIMRAV
+186 
-192 VALSDR
+192 
-198 GAEEFFG
+198 
-205 EPALNIRDWM
+205 
-215 RTTQDSRAYI
+215 
-225 NIIDASSLIQDT
+225 
-237 LAYSTFM
+237 
-244 LWLLSELFETMP
+244 
-256 EVGDLEKPK
+256 
-265 MVFFFDEAHLL
+265 
-276 FKNTPKAMMQKI
+276 
-288 EQVMK
+288 
-293 LIRSKGIGI
+293 
-302 YFISQSPSDIPGEI
+302 PGEE
-316 LAQLGNKIQHALRA
+316 KE
-330 YTASEQKAVKAA
+330 S
-342 AQSYRINPNL
+342 
-352 DTQKA
+352 
-357 ITELGIGEDFS
+357 ITKRVAELGIGEDFS

-462 MRGLVALGDKGGDI
+462 MRGLVALGDKGGDV

-509 PVIYSTFML
+509 PGIYATFML

-577 ITQNPLPIIRSGF
+577 ITQNPSDIPDEVLAQLGNKVQHALRAYTPAEQKGIKAAAQSYRANPDFDTAEIITNLGIGEAVVSF
-590 IEVWLFRNDD
+590 IEDDGAPAMVRKAKVLPPQSYLGAIDDMMRAAVISMSDLAEKYKDMVDRDSAYEFLQRLQVEISQKQEEERQAETARKEAEKQAEIERKEAEKQEKVAQKEAERQAKEAEKEEKKKKDAIKKGVAAVAGTAAGTIGRQIGKTLGKSGGKFGSSLGGNLGASLGRGVLSTLFKLK

>member
-1 MYTDKGLYIA
+1 MYKENEIWVASDGDA
-11 KAAGRELY
+11 KLCIKSKY
-19 ILPKMANRHGLI
+19 ANRHGLI

-36 TGKTVSLKVL
+36 TGKTVTLKVM
-46 AESFSDMGV
+46 AESFSDAGV
-55 PVIMADVKGDL
+55 PVFLSDIKGDL
-66 AGMVKAGGDNATIS
+66 SGMCK
-80 QRVSEFGLLERGFT
+80 
-94 YKAFPTCFWD
+94 
-104 LFAKKGLPL
+104 
-113 RTTISEFGP
+113 
-122 LLLAKLLD
+122 
-130 LNQVQSDI
+130 
-138 LNIVFKIADDE
+138 
-149 GLLLIDIKDLKA
+149 
-161 MLNYVSENSAQ
+161 
-172 YKSEYGNIS
+172 
-181 SQSVA
+181 
-186 AIMRAV
+186 
-192 VALSDR
+192 
-198 GAEEFFG
+198 
-205 EPALNIRDWM
+205 
-215 RTTQDSRAYI
+215 
-225 NIIDASSLIQDT
+225 
-237 LAYSTFM
+237 
-244 LWLLSELFETMP
+244 
-256 EVGDLEKPK
+256 
-265 MVFFFDEAHLL
+265 
-276 FKNTPKAMMQKI
+276 
-288 EQVMK
+288 
-293 LIRSKGIGI
+293 
-302 YFISQSPSDIPGEI
+302 PGEE
-316 LAQLGNKIQHALRA
+316 KE
-330 YTASEQKAVKAA
+330 S
-342 AQSYRINPNL
+342 
-352 DTQKA
+352 
-357 ITELGIGEDFS
+357 ITKRVAELGMGEDFS

-435 MLNYVSENAAD
+435 MLNYVSENATD

-462 MRGLVALGDKGGDI
+462 MRGLVALGDKGGDV

-509 PVIYSTFML
+509 PGIYATFML

-577 ITQNPLPIIRSGF
+577 ITQNPSDIPDEVLAQLGNKVQHALRAYTPAEQKGIKAAAQSYRANPDFDTAEIITNLGIGEAVVSF
-590 IEVWLFRNDD
+590 IEDDGAPAMVRKAKVLPPQSYLGAIDDMMRAAVISMSDLAEKYKDMVDRDSAYEFLQRLQVEISQKQEEEKQAETAKKEAEKQAEIERKEAEKQEKAAQKEAERQAKEAEKEEKKKKDAIKKGVAAVAGTAAGTIGRQIGKTLGKSGGKFGSSLGGNLGASLGRGVLSTLFKLK

>member
-1 MYTDKGLYIA
+1 MYKENEIWVASDGDA
-11 KAAGRELY
+11 KLCIKSKY
-19 ILPKMANRHGLI
+19 ANRHGLI

-36 TGKTVSLKVL
+36 TGKTVTLKVM
-46 AESFSDMGV
+46 AESFSDAGV
-55 PVIMADVKGDL
+55 PVFLSDIKGDL
-66 AGMVKAGGDNATIS
+66 SGMCK
-80 QRVSEFGLLERGFT
+80 
-94 YKAFPTCFWD
+94 
-104 LFAKKGLPL
+104 
-113 RTTISEFGP
+113 
-122 LLLAKLLD
+122 
-130 LNQVQSDI
+130 
-138 LNIVFKIADDE
+138 
-149 GLLLIDIKDLKA
+149 
-161 MLNYVSENSAQ
+161 
-172 YKSEYGNIS
+172 
-181 SQSVA
+181 
-186 AIMRAV
+186 
-192 VALSDR
+192 
-198 GAEEFFG
+198 
-205 EPALNIRDWM
+205 
-215 RTTQDSRAYI
+215 
-225 NIIDASSLIQDT
+225 
-237 LAYSTFM
+237 
-244 LWLLSELFETMP
+244 
-256 EVGDLEKPK
+256 
-265 MVFFFDEAHLL
+265 
-276 FKNTPKAMMQKI
+276 
-288 EQVMK
+288 
-293 LIRSKGIGI
+293 
-302 YFISQSPSDIPGEI
+302 PGEE
-316 LAQLGNKIQHALRA
+316 KE
-330 YTASEQKAVKAA
+330 S
-342 AQSYRINPNL
+342 
-352 DTQKA
+352 
-357 ITELGIGEDFS
+357 ITKRVAELGMGEDFS

-435 MLNYVSENAAD
+435 MLNYVSENAAG

-462 MRGLVALGDKGGDI
+462 MRGLVALGDKGGDV

-509 PVIYSTFML
+509 PGIYATFML

-577 ITQNPLPIIRSGF
+577 ITQNPSDIPDEVLAQLGNKVQHALRAYTPAEQKGIKAAAQSYRANPDFDTAEIITNLGIGEAVVSF
-590 IEVWLFRNDD
+590 IEDDGAPAMVRKAKVLPPQSYLGAIDDMMRAAVISMSDLANKYKDMVDRDSAYEFLQRLQVEISQKQEEERQAEIARKEAEKQAEIERKEAEKQAKAAQKEAEKQAREAEKEEKKKKDAIKKGVATVAGTAAGTIGRQIGKTLGKSGGKFGSSLGGNLGASLGRGVLSTLFKLK

>member
-1 MYTDKGLYIA
+1 MYKDNEIWVASDGDA
-11 KAAGRELY
+11 KLCIKSKY
-19 ILPKMANRHGLI
+19 ANRHGLI

-36 TGKTVSLKVL
+36 TGKTVTLKVM
-46 AESFSDMGV
+46 AESFSDAGV
-55 PVIMADVKGDL
+55 PVFLSDIKGDL
-66 AGMVKAGGDNATIS
+66 SGMCKLGEEKESITK
-80 QRVSEFGLLERGFT
+80 RV
-94 YKAFPTCFWD
+94 A
-104 LFAKKGLPL
+104 
-113 RTTISEFGP
+113 
-122 LLLAKLLD
+122 
-130 LNQVQSDI
+130 
-138 LNIVFKIADDE
+138 
-149 GLLLIDIKDLKA
+149 
-161 MLNYVSENSAQ
+161 
-172 YKSEYGNIS
+172 
-181 SQSVA
+181 
-186 AIMRAV
+186 
-192 VALSDR
+192 
-198 GAEEFFG
+198 
-205 EPALNIRDWM
+205 
-215 RTTQDSRAYI
+215 
-225 NIIDASSLIQDT
+225 
-237 LAYSTFM
+237 
-244 LWLLSELFETMP
+244 
-256 EVGDLEKPK
+256 
-265 MVFFFDEAHLL
+265 
-276 FKNTPKAMMQKI
+276 
-288 EQVMK
+288 
-293 LIRSKGIGI
+293 
-302 YFISQSPSDIPGEI
+302 
-316 LAQLGNKIQHALRA
+316 
-330 YTASEQKAVKAA
+330 
-342 AQSYRINPNL
+342 
-352 DTQKA
+352 
-357 ITELGIGEDFS
+357 ELGMGEDFS

-462 MRGLVALGDKGGDI
+462 MRGLVALGDKGGDV

-509 PVIYSTFML
+509 PGIYATFML

-577 ITQNPLPIIRSGF
+577 ITQNPSDIPDEVLAQLGNKVQHALRAYTPAEQKGIKAAAQSYRANPDFDTAEIITNLGIGEAVVSF
-590 IEVWLFRNDD
+590 IEDDGAPAMVRKAKVLPPQSYLGAIDDMMRAAVISMSDLAEKYKDMVDRDSAYEFLQRLQVEISQKQEEEKQAETARKEAEKQAEIERKEAEKQEKAAQKEAERQAKEAEKEEKKKKDAIKKGVAAVAGTAAGTIGRQIGKTLGKSGGKFGSSLGGNLGASLGRGVLSTLFKLK

>member
-1 MYTDKGLYIA
+1 MYKDNEIWVASDGDA
-11 KAAGRELY
+11 KLCIKSKY
-19 ILPKMANRHGLI
+19 ANRHGLI

-36 TGKTVSLKVL
+36 TGKTVTLKVM
-46 AESFSDMGV
+46 AESFSDAGV
-55 PVIMADVKGDL
+55 PVFLSDIKGDL
-66 AGMVKAGGDNATIS
+66 SGMCK
-80 QRVSEFGLLERGFT
+80 
-94 YKAFPTCFWD
+94 
-104 LFAKKGLPL
+104 
-113 RTTISEFGP
+113 
-122 LLLAKLLD
+122 
-130 LNQVQSDI
+130 
-138 LNIVFKIADDE
+138 
-149 GLLLIDIKDLKA
+149 
-161 MLNYVSENSAQ
+161 
-172 YKSEYGNIS
+172 
-181 SQSVA
+181 
-186 AIMRAV
+186 
-192 VALSDR
+192 
-198 GAEEFFG
+198 
-205 EPALNIRDWM
+205 
-215 RTTQDSRAYI
+215 
-225 NIIDASSLIQDT
+225 
-237 LAYSTFM
+237 
-244 LWLLSELFETMP
+244 
-256 EVGDLEKPK
+256 
-265 MVFFFDEAHLL
+265 
-276 FKNTPKAMMQKI
+276 
-288 EQVMK
+288 
-293 LIRSKGIGI
+293 
-302 YFISQSPSDIPGEI
+302 PGEE
-316 LAQLGNKIQHALRA
+316 KE
-330 YTASEQKAVKAA
+330 S
-342 AQSYRINPNL
+342 
-352 DTQKA
+352 
-357 ITELGIGEDFS
+357 ITKRVAELGMGEDFS

-435 MLNYVSENAAD
+435 MLNHVSENATD

-462 MRGLVALGDKGGDI
+462 MRGLVALGDKGGDV

-509 PVIYSTFML
+509 PGIYATFML

-577 ITQNPLPIIRSGF
+577 ITQNPSDIPDEVLAQLGNKVQHALRAYTPAEQKGIKAAAQSYRANPDFDTAEIITNLGIGEAVVSF
-590 IEVWLFRNDD
+590 IEDDGAPAMVRKAKVLPPQSYLGAIDDMMRAAVISMSDLAEKYKDMVDRDSAYEFLQRLQVEISQKQEEEKQAETARKEAEKQAEIERKEAEKQEKAAQKEAERQAKEAEKEEKKKKDAIKKGVAAVAGTAAGTIGRQIGKTLGKSGGKFGSSLGGNLGASLGRGVLSTLFKLK

>member
-1 MYTDKGLYIA
+1 MYKDNEIWVASDGDA
-11 KAAGRELY
+11 KLCIKSKY
-19 ILPKMANRHGLI
+19 ANRHGLI

-36 TGKTVSLKVL
+36 TGKTVTLKVM
-46 AESFSDMGV
+46 AESFSDAGV
-55 PVIMADVKGDL
+55 PVFLSDIKGDL
-66 AGMVKAGGDNATIS
+66 SGMCK
-80 QRVSEFGLLERGFT
+80 
-94 YKAFPTCFWD
+94 
-104 LFAKKGLPL
+104 
-113 RTTISEFGP
+113 
-122 LLLAKLLD
+122 
-130 LNQVQSDI
+130 
-138 LNIVFKIADDE
+138 
-149 GLLLIDIKDLKA
+149 
-161 MLNYVSENSAQ
+161 
-172 YKSEYGNIS
+172 
-181 SQSVA
+181 
-186 AIMRAV
+186 
-192 VALSDR
+192 
-198 GAEEFFG
+198 
-205 EPALNIRDWM
+205 
-215 RTTQDSRAYI
+215 
-225 NIIDASSLIQDT
+225 
-237 LAYSTFM
+237 
-244 LWLLSELFETMP
+244 
-256 EVGDLEKPK
+256 
-265 MVFFFDEAHLL
+265 
-276 FKNTPKAMMQKI
+276 
-288 EQVMK
+288 
-293 LIRSKGIGI
+293 
-302 YFISQSPSDIPGEI
+302 PGEE
-316 LAQLGNKIQHALRA
+316 KE
-330 YTASEQKAVKAA
+330 S
-342 AQSYRINPNL
+342 
-352 DTQKA
+352 
-357 ITELGIGEDFS
+357 ITKRVAELGMGEDFS

-435 MLNYVSENAAD
+435 MLNYVSENAID

-462 MRGLVALGDKGGDI
+462 MRGLVALGDKGGDV

-509 PVIYSTFML
+509 PGIYVTFML

-577 ITQNPLPIIRSGF
+577 ITQNPSDIPDEVLAQLGNKVQHALRAYTPAEQKGIKAAAQSYRVNPDFDTAEIITNLGIGEAVVSF
-590 IEVWLFRNDD
+590 IEDDGAPAMVRKAKVLPPQSYLGAIDDMMRAAVISMSDLAEKYKDMVDRDSAYEFLQRLQVEISQKQEEEKQAETARKEAEKQAEIERKEAEKQEKAAQKEAERQAKEAEKEEKKKKDAIKKGVAAVAGTAAGTIGRQIGKTLGKSGGKFGSSLGGNLGASLGRGVLSTLFKLK

>member
-1 MYTDKGLYIA
+1 MYKDNEIWVASDGDA
-11 KAAGRELY
+11 KLCIKSKY
-19 ILPKMANRHGLI
+19 ANRHGLI

-36 TGKTVSLKVL
+36 TGKTVTLKVM
-46 AESFSDMGV
+46 AESFSDAGV
-55 PVIMADVKGDL
+55 PVFLSDIKGDL
-66 AGMVKAGGDNATIS
+66 SGMCK
-80 QRVSEFGLLERGFT
+80 
-94 YKAFPTCFWD
+94 
-104 LFAKKGLPL
+104 
-113 RTTISEFGP
+113 
-122 LLLAKLLD
+122 
-130 LNQVQSDI
+130 
-138 LNIVFKIADDE
+138 
-149 GLLLIDIKDLKA
+149 
-161 MLNYVSENSAQ
+161 
-172 YKSEYGNIS
+172 
-181 SQSVA
+181 
-186 AIMRAV
+186 
-192 VALSDR
+192 
-198 GAEEFFG
+198 
-205 EPALNIRDWM
+205 
-215 RTTQDSRAYI
+215 
-225 NIIDASSLIQDT
+225 
-237 LAYSTFM
+237 
-244 LWLLSELFETMP
+244 
-256 EVGDLEKPK
+256 
-265 MVFFFDEAHLL
+265 
-276 FKNTPKAMMQKI
+276 
-288 EQVMK
+288 
-293 LIRSKGIGI
+293 
-302 YFISQSPSDIPGEI
+302 PGEE
-316 LAQLGNKIQHALRA
+316 KE
-330 YTASEQKAVKAA
+330 S
-342 AQSYRINPNL
+342 
-352 DTQKA
+352 
-357 ITELGIGEDFS
+357 ITKRVAELGMGEDFS

-435 MLNYVSENAAD
+435 MLNYVSENATD

-462 MRGLVALGDKGGDI
+462 MRGLVALGDKGGDV

-509 PVIYSTFML
+509 PGIYATFML

-577 ITQNPLPIIRSGF
+577 ITQNPSDIPDEVLAQLGNKVQHALRAYTPAEQKGIKAAAQSYRANPDFDTAEIITNLGIGEAVVSF
-590 IEVWLFRNDD
+590 IEDDGAPAMVRKAKVLPPQSYLGAIDDMMRAAVISMSDLAEKYKDMVDRDSAYEFLQRLQVEISQKQEEEKQAETARKEAEKQAEIERKEAEKQEKAAQKEAERQAKEAEKEEKKKKDAIKKGVATVAGTAAGTIGRQIGKTLGKSGGKFGSSLGGNLGASLGRGVLSTLFKLK

>member
-1 MYTDKGLYIA
+1 MYKDNEIWVASDGDA
-11 KAAGRELY
+11 KLCIKSKY
-19 ILPKMANRHGLI
+19 ANRHGLI

-36 TGKTVSLKVL
+36 TGKTVTLKVM
-46 AESFSDMGV
+46 AESFSDAGV
-55 PVIMADVKGDL
+55 PVFLSDIKGDL
-66 AGMVKAGGDNATIS
+66 SGMCK
-80 QRVSEFGLLERGFT
+80 
-94 YKAFPTCFWD
+94 
-104 LFAKKGLPL
+104 
-113 RTTISEFGP
+113 
-122 LLLAKLLD
+122 
-130 LNQVQSDI
+130 
-138 LNIVFKIADDE
+138 
-149 GLLLIDIKDLKA
+149 
-161 MLNYVSENSAQ
+161 
-172 YKSEYGNIS
+172 
-181 SQSVA
+181 
-186 AIMRAV
+186 
-192 VALSDR
+192 
-198 GAEEFFG
+198 
-205 EPALNIRDWM
+205 
-215 RTTQDSRAYI
+215 
-225 NIIDASSLIQDT
+225 
-237 LAYSTFM
+237 
-244 LWLLSELFETMP
+244 
-256 EVGDLEKPK
+256 
-265 MVFFFDEAHLL
+265 
-276 FKNTPKAMMQKI
+276 
-288 EQVMK
+288 
-293 LIRSKGIGI
+293 
-302 YFISQSPSDIPGEI
+302 PGEEKESI
-316 LAQLGNKIQHALRA
+316 TKRVA
-330 YTASEQKAVKAA
+330 E
-342 AQSYRINPNL
+342 L
-352 DTQKA
+352 DM
-357 ITELGIGEDFS
+357 GEDFS

-462 MRGLVALGDKGGDI
+462 MRGLVALGDKGGDV

-509 PVIYSTFML
+509 PGIYATFML

-577 ITQNPLPIIRSGF
+577 ITQNPSDIPDEVLAQLGNKVQHALRAYTPAEQKGIKAAAQSYRANPDFDTAEIITNLGIGEAVVSF
-590 IEVWLFRNDD
+590 IEDDGAPAMVRKAKVLPPQSYLGAIDDMMRAAVISMSDLAEKYKDMVDRDSAYEFLQRLQVEISQKQKEEKQAETARKEAEKQAEIERKEAEKQAKAAQKEAERQAKEAEKEEKKKKDAIKKGVAAVAGTAAGTIGRQIGKTLGKSGGKFGSSLGGNLGASLGRGVLSTLFKLK

>member
-1 MYTDKGLYIA
+1 MYKDNEIWVASDGDA
-11 KAAGRELY
+11 KLCIKSKY
-19 ILPKMANRHGLI
+19 ANRHGLI

-36 TGKTVSLKVL
+36 TGKTVTLKVM
-46 AESFSDMGV
+46 AESFSDAGV
-55 PVIMADVKGDL
+55 PVFLSDIKGDL
-66 AGMVKAGGDNATIS
+66 SGMCK
-80 QRVSEFGLLERGFT
+80 
-94 YKAFPTCFWD
+94 
-104 LFAKKGLPL
+104 
-113 RTTISEFGP
+113 
-122 LLLAKLLD
+122 
-130 LNQVQSDI
+130 
-138 LNIVFKIADDE
+138 
-149 GLLLIDIKDLKA
+149 
-161 MLNYVSENSAQ
+161 
-172 YKSEYGNIS
+172 
-181 SQSVA
+181 
-186 AIMRAV
+186 
-192 VALSDR
+192 
-198 GAEEFFG
+198 
-205 EPALNIRDWM
+205 
-215 RTTQDSRAYI
+215 
-225 NIIDASSLIQDT
+225 
-237 LAYSTFM
+237 
-244 LWLLSELFETMP
+244 
-256 EVGDLEKPK
+256 
-265 MVFFFDEAHLL
+265 
-276 FKNTPKAMMQKI
+276 
-288 EQVMK
+288 
-293 LIRSKGIGI
+293 
-302 YFISQSPSDIPGEI
+302 PGEE
-316 LAQLGNKIQHALRA
+316 KE
-330 YTASEQKAVKAA
+330 S
-342 AQSYRINPNL
+342 
-352 DTQKA
+352 
-357 ITELGIGEDFS
+357 ITKRVAELGMGEDFS

-462 MRGLVALGDKGGDI
+462 MRGLVALGDKGGDV

-509 PVIYSTFML
+509 PGIYATFML

-577 ITQNPLPIIRSGF
+577 ITQNPSDIPDEVLAQLGNKVQHALRAYTPAEQKGIKAAAQSYRENPDFDTAEIITNLGIGEAVVSF
-590 IEVWLFRNDD
+590 IEDDGAPAMVRKAKVLPPQSYLGAIDDMMRAAVISMSDLAEKYKDMVDRDSAYEFLQRLQVEISQKQEEEKQAETARKEAEKQAEIERKEAEKQAKAAQKEAERQAKEAEKEEKKKKDAIKKGVAAVAGTAAGTIGRQIGKTLGKSGGKFGSSLGGNLGASLGRGVLSTLFKLK

>member
-1 MYTDKGLYIA
+1 MYKDNEIWVASDGDA
-11 KAAGRELY
+11 KLCIKSKY
-19 ILPKMANRHGLI
+19 ANRHGLI

-36 TGKTVSLKVL
+36 TGKTVTLKVM
-46 AESFSDMGV
+46 AESFSDAGV
-55 PVIMADVKGDL
+55 PVFLSDIKGDL
-66 AGMVKAGGDNATIS
+66 SGMCK
-80 QRVSEFGLLERGFT
+80 
-94 YKAFPTCFWD
+94 
-104 LFAKKGLPL
+104 
-113 RTTISEFGP
+113 
-122 LLLAKLLD
+122 
-130 LNQVQSDI
+130 
-138 LNIVFKIADDE
+138 
-149 GLLLIDIKDLKA
+149 
-161 MLNYVSENSAQ
+161 
-172 YKSEYGNIS
+172 
-181 SQSVA
+181 
-186 AIMRAV
+186 
-192 VALSDR
+192 
-198 GAEEFFG
+198 
-205 EPALNIRDWM
+205 
-215 RTTQDSRAYI
+215 
-225 NIIDASSLIQDT
+225 
-237 LAYSTFM
+237 
-244 LWLLSELFETMP
+244 
-256 EVGDLEKPK
+256 
-265 MVFFFDEAHLL
+265 
-276 FKNTPKAMMQKI
+276 
-288 EQVMK
+288 
-293 LIRSKGIGI
+293 
-302 YFISQSPSDIPGEI
+302 PGEE
-316 LAQLGNKIQHALRA
+316 KE
-330 YTASEQKAVKAA
+330 S
-342 AQSYRINPNL
+342 
-352 DTQKA
+352 
-357 ITELGIGEDFS
+357 ITKRVAELGMGEDFS

-577 ITQNPLPIIRSGF
+577 ITQNPSDIPDEALAQLGNKVQHALRAYTPAEQKGIKAAAQSYRVNPDFDTAEIITNLGIGEAVVSF
-590 IEVWLFRNDD
+590 IEDDGAPAMVRKAKVLPPQSYLGAIDDMMRAAVISMSDLAGKYKDMVDRDSAYEFLQRLQVEISQKQEEERQAEIERKEAEKQVEIERKEAEKQAKAAQKEAEKQAKEAEKEEKKKNDAIKKDVATVAGTAAGTIGRQIGKTLGKSGGKFGSSLGGNLGASLGRGVLSTLFKLK

>member
-1 MYTDKGLYIA
+1 MYKDNEIWVASDGDA
-11 KAAGRELY
+11 KLCIKSKY
-19 ILPKMANRHGLI
+19 ANRHGLI

-36 TGKTVSLKVL
+36 TGKTVTLKVM
-46 AESFSDMGV
+46 AESFSDAGV
-55 PVIMADVKGDL
+55 PVFLSDIKGDL
-66 AGMVKAGGDNATIS
+66 SGMCK
-80 QRVSEFGLLERGFT
+80 
-94 YKAFPTCFWD
+94 
-104 LFAKKGLPL
+104 
-113 RTTISEFGP
+113 
-122 LLLAKLLD
+122 
-130 LNQVQSDI
+130 
-138 LNIVFKIADDE
+138 
-149 GLLLIDIKDLKA
+149 
-161 MLNYVSENSAQ
+161 
-172 YKSEYGNIS
+172 
-181 SQSVA
+181 
-186 AIMRAV
+186 
-192 VALSDR
+192 
-198 GAEEFFG
+198 
-205 EPALNIRDWM
+205 
-215 RTTQDSRAYI
+215 
-225 NIIDASSLIQDT
+225 
-237 LAYSTFM
+237 
-244 LWLLSELFETMP
+244 
-256 EVGDLEKPK
+256 
-265 MVFFFDEAHLL
+265 
-276 FKNTPKAMMQKI
+276 
-288 EQVMK
+288 
-293 LIRSKGIGI
+293 
-302 YFISQSPSDIPGEI
+302 PGEE
-316 LAQLGNKIQHALRA
+316 KE
-330 YTASEQKAVKAA
+330 S
-342 AQSYRINPNL
+342 
-352 DTQKA
+352 
-357 ITELGIGEDFS
+357 ITKRVAELGMGEDFS

-577 ITQNPLPIIRSGF
+577 ITQNPSDIPDEVLAQLGNKVQHALRAYTPAEQKGIKAAAQSYRVNPDFDTAEIITNLGIGEAVVSF
-590 IEVWLFRNDD
+590 IEDDGAPAMVRKAKVLPPQSYLGAIDDMMRAAVISMSDLAGKYKDMVDRDSAYEFLQRLQVEISQKQEEERQAEIERKEAEKQVEIERKEAEKQAKAAQKEAEKQAKEAEKEEKKKKDAIKKGVAAVAGTAAGTIGRQIGKTVGKSGGKFGSSLGGNLGASLGRGVLSTLFKLK

>member
-1 MYTDKGLYIA
+1 MYKENEIWVASDGDA
-11 KAAGRELY
+11 KLCIKSKY
-19 ILPKMANRHGLI
+19 ANRHGLI

-36 TGKTVSLKVL
+36 TGKTVTLKVM
-46 AESFSDMGV
+46 AESFSDAGV
-55 PVIMADVKGDL
+55 PVFLSDIKGDL
-66 AGMVKAGGDNATIS
+66 SGMCKPGEEKENITK
-80 QRVSEFGLLERGFT
+80 RVSE
-94 YKAFPTCFWD
+94 
-104 LFAKKGLPL
+104 
-113 RTTISEFGP
+113 
-122 LLLAKLLD
+122 
-130 LNQVQSDI
+130 
-138 LNIVFKIADDE
+138 
-149 GLLLIDIKDLKA
+149 
-161 MLNYVSENSAQ
+161 
-172 YKSEYGNIS
+172 
-181 SQSVA
+181 
-186 AIMRAV
+186 
-192 VALSDR
+192 
-198 GAEEFFG
+198 
-205 EPALNIRDWM
+205 
-215 RTTQDSRAYI
+215 
-225 NIIDASSLIQDT
+225 
-237 LAYSTFM
+237 
-244 LWLLSELFETMP
+244 
-256 EVGDLEKPK
+256 
-265 MVFFFDEAHLL
+265 
-276 FKNTPKAMMQKI
+276 
-288 EQVMK
+288 
-293 LIRSKGIGI
+293 
-302 YFISQSPSDIPGEI
+302 
-316 LAQLGNKIQHALRA
+316 LGM
-330 YTASEQKAVKAA
+330 E
-342 AQSYRINPNL
+342 
-352 DTQKA
+352 
-357 ITELGIGEDFS
+357 EDFS

-462 MRGLVALGDKGGDI
+462 MRGLVALGDKGGDV

-509 PVIYSTFML
+509 PGIYATFML

-577 ITQNPLPIIRSGF
+577 ITQNPSDIPDEVLAQLGNKVQHALRAYTPAEQKGIKAAAQSYRANPDFDTAEIITNLGIGEAVVSF
-590 IEVWLFRNDD
+590 IEDGGAPAMVRKAKVLPPQSYLGAIDDMMRAAVISMSDLAGKYKDMVDRDSAYEFLQRLQVEISQKQEEERQAEIARKEAEKQAEIERKEAEKQAKAAQKEAEKQAREAEKEEKKKKDAIKKGVATVAGTAAGTIGRQIGKTLGKSGGKFGSSLGGNLGASLGRGVLSTLFKLK